1 MKEQAKE
8 FTDPWTELSVNSSS
22 WDRCSCPRFF
32 KVASGLDKEIGNYD
46 EPWSYNFTN
55 VELMLTVVYLMI
67 HASVDG
73 LATSQVLEC
82 SIFLDW
88 ILLIRRIILK
98 WMEVW

>member
-1 MKEQAKE
+1 
-8 FTDPWTELSVNSSS
+8 
-22 WDRCSCPRFF
+22 
-32 KVASGLDKEIGNYD
+32 
-46 EPWSYNFTN
+46 
-55 VELMLTVVYLMI
+55 MLTVVYLMI